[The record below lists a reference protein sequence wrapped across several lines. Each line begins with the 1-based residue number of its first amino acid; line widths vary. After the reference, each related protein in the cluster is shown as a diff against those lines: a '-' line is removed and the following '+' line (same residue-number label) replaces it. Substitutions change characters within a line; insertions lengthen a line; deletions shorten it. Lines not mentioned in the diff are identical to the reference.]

1 MKDGWKK
8 NTVKLAAGAL
18 AFGLGA
24 AAPVTALAGTGAAEP
39 SQTAVSTVPA
49 ACGWQKIADSWYCLG
64 PDGMPC
70 TGEQTLGDSIC
81 RFSEDGVFE
90 EARWIPGTGGGPYT
104 VGCFEAEEQ
113 ALFDRLSEEKAEEYF
128 DLHPDREEDYAG
140 DMRTSYDRYAGFF
153 VEDDLNRAAAA
164 RLSGAMENGYADGK
178 VYGQGELS
186 DYLASISYR
195 SRASCL
201 ELYLRSCQDG
211 EEAYEKAAEW
221 LDRKREKKDDRKYM
235 LEYYRYLGMAS
246 AEKEGK
252 RSFLVILLR

>member
-1 MKDGWKK
+1 
-8 NTVKLAAGAL
+8 
-18 AFGLGA
+18 
-24 AAPVTALAGTGAAEP
+24 
-39 SQTAVSTVPA
+39 
-49 ACGWQKIADSWYCLG
+49 
-64 PDGMPC
+64 
-70 TGEQTLGDSIC
+70 
-81 RFSEDGVFE
+81 
-90 EARWIPGTGGGPYT
+90 
-104 VGCFEAEEQ
+104 
-113 ALFDRLSEEKAEEYF
+113 
-128 DLHPDREEDYAG
+128 
-140 DMRTSYDRYAGFF
+140 MRTSYDRYAGFF

-221 LDRKREKKDDRKYM
+221 LDRKREKKDDRKYT

>member
-1 MKDGWKK
+1 MKDRWKK

-24 AAPVTALAGTGAAEP
+24 AAPVTALAGPAAAES

-140 DMRTSYDRYAGFF
+140 DMRTSYDRYAGF
-153 VEDDLNRAAAA
+153 LWRTP
-164 RLSGAMENGYADGK
+164 
-178 VYGQGELS
+178 
-186 DYLASISYR
+186 
-195 SRASCL
+195 
-201 ELYLRSCQDG
+201 
-211 EEAYEKAAEW
+211 
-221 LDRKREKKDDRKYM
+221 
-235 LEYYRYLGMAS
+235 
-246 AEKEGK
+246 
-252 RSFLVILLR
+252 